1 VVYTSKISSKG
12 QITIPAKIRSALG
25 TGPGDL
31 VVYELEGRT
40 VRLRKVK
47 PFDAAYHAAVAETL
61 EEWNSPEDEEAFRD
75 L

>member
-1 VVYTSKISSKG
+1 MHIGKISAKG

-31 VVYELEGRT
+31 IAYELEGKK
-40 VRLRKVK
+40 VRLKKVE
-47 PFDAAYHAAVAETL
+47 PFDAACHAAVAETL